1 METNTENNTETNIGI
16 KLNTN
21 DLNKYCRNCGCKL
34 EENAKFCPNC
44 GEEVI
49 TTRVVIE
56 KQLKE
61 KEEMTQKEKK
71 SLITVLS
78 LLGIGVLF
86 NFILSFFL
94 LNVNFEIN
102 EIIENILLFV
112 AEICY
117 LVGIIYLIYVR
128 VTLKDSKRIK
138 ILFDIILTLI
148 IIYISYIIIS
158 RYMFIRSCEEM
169 G

>member
-49 TTRVVIE
+49 TSRVVIE

-61 KEEMTQKEKK
+61 KIRPYKL
-71 SLITVLS
+71 LINPNPVINDNTKISFIRFKNGKFSSVCS
-78 LLGIGVLF
+78 EGIDTKVF
-86 NFILSFFL
+86 DIK
-94 LNVNFEIN
+94 
-102 EIIENILLFV
+102 
-112 AEICY
+112 
-117 LVGIIYLIYVR
+117 
-128 VTLKDSKRIK
+128 LKK
-138 ILFDIILTLI
+138 ILIDNKIDYAIIPLI
-148 IIYISYIIIS
+148 EPLS
-158 RYMFIRSCEEM
+158 EE
-169 G
+169 